1 VWAEVFPRRVHREGG
16 ERTVDSGDVASSLPL
31 LPVFAMVNG
40 GGRWSVGRRKVWTS
54 RRGKMKF
61 IFFRDWSLNFRRGDW
76 SVNEFLHPGLG
87 EKGFNGFRKFV
98 AAFFTP
104 Q

>member
-1 VWAEVFPRRVHREGG
+1 MGG
-16 ERTVDSGDVASSLPL
+16 GVSTAGAP
-31 LPVFAMVNG
+31 G
-40 GGRWSVGRRKVWTS
+40 GGRAYRGFWGR
-54 RRGKMKF
+54 GF
-61 IFFRDWSLNFRRGDW
+61 IFTAFAGLCHGEWWWKVECREEESVDIASGEDEIQILRDWSLNFRRGDW

>member
-1 VWAEVFPRRVHREGG
+1 MWAEVFPRRLYREGG
-16 ERTVDSGDVASSLPL
+16 ERAVDCGEVASSLLL
-31 LPVFAMVNG
+31 LPAFAMVNG
-40 GGRWSVGRRKVWTS
+40 GGRCSVGRRRVWPS

-61 IFFRDWSLNFRRGDW
+61 KFFRDWSLNFRRGDW
-76 SVNEFLHPGLG
+76 SVNKFLHPGLG

>member
-1 VWAEVFPRRVHREGG
+1 MGG
-16 ERTVDSGDVASSLPL
+16 GVSTAGAP
-31 LPVFAMVNG
+31 G
-40 GGRWSVGRRKVWTS
+40 GGRAYRGFWGRGFIFTAFAGLCHGEWWWKVECREEESVDIASG
-54 RRGKMKF
+54 GKMKF
-61 IFFRDWSLNFRRGDW
+61 KFFRDWSLNFRRGDW

>member
-1 VWAEVFPRRVHREGG
+1 MWAEVFPRRLYREGG
-16 ERTVDSGDVASSLPL
+16 ERTGDCGGMASSLPL
-31 LPVFAMVNG
+31 LPASGMVNG
-40 GGRWSVGRRKVWTS
+40 GGRCSVGRRRVWPS

-61 IFFRDWSLNFRRGDW
+61 KFFRDWSLNFRRGDW